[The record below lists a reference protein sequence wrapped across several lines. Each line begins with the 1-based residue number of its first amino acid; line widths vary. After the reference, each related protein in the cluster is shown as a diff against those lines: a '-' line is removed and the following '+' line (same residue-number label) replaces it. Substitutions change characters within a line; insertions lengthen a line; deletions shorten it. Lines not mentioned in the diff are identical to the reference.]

1 MLRKSKILILDE
13 ATSNVDHET
22 DQLMQK
28 IIREEFQEHTIIT
41 VAHRLET
48 IADADVVAVLDA
60 GALMEWG
67 RPAELLEREN
77 SMFKS
82 LHGR

>member
-28 IIREEFQEHTIIT
+28 IIREEFQGHTIIT

-48 IADADVVAVLDA
+48 IGDADVVAVLDA
-60 GALMEWG
+60 GALVEWG
-67 RPAELLEREN
+67 RPTELLEREN

-82 LHGR
+82 LHGS